1 MYTKGKL
8 LFNSHRKELGRT
20 AGYRQKWSD
29 VTQCRIL
36 ILLKELKTRE
46 HQLQRFLKGNP
57 GKQQTAG
64 RNKARAR
71 WSAGLLDSARRP
83 RSALPRPAPH
93 GPLRPPGDAARR
105 VQPQRPAPPCSSL
118 LGWWMLSSFKRAVL
132 FWAIVSS
139 WIYHFII
146 FSFITSTFNFY
157 FILQLT

>member
-64 RNKARAR
+64 RNKARA
-71 WSAGLLDSARRP
+71 LIC
-83 RSALPRPAPH
+83 RPARLCPAPSL
-93 GPLRPPGDAARR
+93 GLAEASAA
-105 VQPQRPAPPCSSL
+105 RPAPPAWRCCAPRPTAAPGPTMLFFTGMMDALQFQEGCSF
-118 LGWWMLSSFKRAVL
+118 LSNCIFMNLSFHN
-132 FWAIVSS
+132 FQF
-139 WIYHFII
+139 Y
-146 FSFITSTFNFY
+146 NFY
-157 FILQLT
+157 I